1 MHNNHEFTVMNIG
14 IHSVILKIPPC
25 SGFECDILLPGII
38 PLLLVCMFCFK
49 THEGALFFQAKQR
62 VDVLH
67 LQLQNLLYEVLHLQK
82 EISKC
87 LEFK

>member
-1 MHNNHEFTVMNIG
+1 MHNNHSFIYSFILRPPACSSFDCLSG
-14 IHSVILKIPPC
+14 ILPPGVIPVL
-25 SGFECDILLPGII
+25 F
-38 PLLLVCMFCFK
+38 VCMFCCK
-49 THEGALFFQAKQR
+49 TLLGFFFLQAKQR